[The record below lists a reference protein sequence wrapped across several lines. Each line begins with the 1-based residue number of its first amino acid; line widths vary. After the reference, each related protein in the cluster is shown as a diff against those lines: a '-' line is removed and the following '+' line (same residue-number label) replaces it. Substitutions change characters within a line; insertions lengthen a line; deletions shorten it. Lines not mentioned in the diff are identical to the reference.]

1 MWAPQLLRFLR
12 APVLLCGSDHAEQDH
27 ADQAARA
34 LTLALPCGA
43 GLASGVTRR
52 SLHLRFPAD
61 GCVCVKHLE
70 PGHLQGT
77 LAHRCTCHAHFCL
90 ENRVTLLTL
99 APEKGRPAVT
109 HGVSHVSRLP
119 LLLGALSPSLQLS
132 QPHFT

>member
-1 MWAPQLLRFLR
+1 MGTPAPPLLQGPGAPLWERPRFR
-12 APVLLCGSDHAEQDH
+12 VQSRS
-27 ADQAARA
+27 QAARA

-70 PGHLQGT
+70 PGRLQGT
-77 LAHRCTCHAHFCL
+77 WAHRCTCHAHFCL

-119 LLLGALSPSLQLS
+119 PLLGALSPSLQLS